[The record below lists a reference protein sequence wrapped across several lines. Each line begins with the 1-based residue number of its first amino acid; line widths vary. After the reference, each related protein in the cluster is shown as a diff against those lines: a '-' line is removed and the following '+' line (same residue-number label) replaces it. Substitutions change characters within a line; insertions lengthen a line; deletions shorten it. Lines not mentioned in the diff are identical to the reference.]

1 MPHSLG
7 GAAAAIVIGILLVA
21 YLAGLA
27 TGVVATLLF
36 WLGWILIVLGIAAV
50 IYLLV
55 NGRGRARRGS
65 ARL

>member
-27 TGVVATLLF
+27 TGVIATLLYV
-36 WLGWILIVLGIAAV
+36 LGWILIVLGVAAV
-50 IYLLV
+50 IYILV
-55 NGRGRARRGS
+55 NGRGRRTRS
-65 ARL
+65 RL

>member
-1 MPHSLG
+1 MPHSIG
-7 GAAAAIVIGILLVA
+7 GAVAAIVIGILLVA

-50 IYLLV
+50 IYILV
-55 NGRGRARRGS
+55 NGRGRSRTTS
-65 ARL
+65 RL